1 MTVSEQ
7 VGQKDYGDGIVG
19 IELRRA
25 PVNALSPDFLMG
37 FAGLLHQLEQDE
49 AVRAVVLTSPFKV
62 FSAGLDLKQAQ
73 GFDLDQ
79 QHAIVEALN
88 VGFLALFA
96 FAKPVVAAVTGP
108 AIAGG
113 LFFVLGSDIRVAGPR
128 ASFGLAEVRVGADF
142 PAGPMEIARAT
153 LTPDTLR
160 RLMLTGQP
168 MDAKQAQA
176 AGIVD
181 LLEADAGIVLDRAL
195 AEARA
200 LAELPSI
207 AYASVKRQIRQPAID
222 AIKSAIAAGANAPEG
237 GWFNTQ
243 TRQAMAR
250 MIGAG

>member
-1 MTVSEQ
+1 MTASDQ
-7 VGQKDYGDGIVG
+7 LIRKDYGEGIAG
-19 IELRRA
+19 IELNRG
-25 PVNALSPDFLMG
+25 PVNALSPAFLMG
-37 FAGLLHQLEQDE
+37 MADMLHEMEADD
-49 AVRAVVLTSPFKV
+49 AVRAVVLSSPFKV
-62 FSAGLDLKQAQ
+62 FSAGLDLKEAQ

-96 FAKPVVAAVTGP
+96 CPKPTVVAVNGA

-113 LFFVLGSDIRVAGPR
+113 LFYVLGSDIRVAGPR

-153 LTPDTLR
+153 LDPNTLR

-168 MDAKQAQA
+168 MTAQEA
-176 AGIVD
+176 RAVGMVD
-181 LLEADAGIVLDRAL
+181 LLEEDAGIVLDRAL

-207 AYASVKRQIRQPAID
+207 AYASVKRQIREPAIV
-222 AIKSAIAAGANAPEG
+222 AIESAMALGANAPEG
-237 GWFNTQ
+237 GWFNAQ
-243 TRQAMAR
+243 TRDAMRR
-250 MIGAG
+250 MIG